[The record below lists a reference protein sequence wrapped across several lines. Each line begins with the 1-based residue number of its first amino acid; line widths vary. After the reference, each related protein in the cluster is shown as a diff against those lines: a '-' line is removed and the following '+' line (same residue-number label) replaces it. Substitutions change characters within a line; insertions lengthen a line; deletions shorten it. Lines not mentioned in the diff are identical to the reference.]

1 LITDILQ
8 GTIIISMLA
17 SMVRIAAPILLAALG
32 ELVTE
37 KAGILNLGVEGIML
51 TGAFIG
57 FLVAYQTNSIPIA
70 LVVAS
75 LAGGL
80 MGLLMV
86 FMAATLKVNQVVS
99 GLALNLLASGLTFY
113 WYRVV
118 FANMEGAT
126 PTIVTMKVAKIP
138 LLSQIPVL
146 GEVLF
151 SQHPL
156 TYFAIIMVPLIWY
169 FINKTKYGLEIRCLG
184 EDPRSIDIKG
194 INVTRRQYFSVIFGG
209 LMGGLGGAFLTICSA
224 GLFLP
229 DMSAGRGWL
238 AIVVVI
244 AGNWKPFRIL
254 LAALAFSFFDAFQ
267 LQAQSLG
274 VHFPYQILLALP
286 YIMAIVLLV
295 TSRAKSEAPG
305 RLGVPYLRE

>member
-1 LITDILQ
+1 MLTDIFQ

-37 KAGILNLGVEGIML
+37 KSGILNMGVEGTML

-57 FLVAYQTNSIPIA
+57 FLVSSRTGSIPLA
-70 LVVAS
+70 LLAAII
-75 LAGGL
+75 AGGL
-80 MGLLMV
+80 MSLLMV
-86 FMAATLKVNQVVS
+86 FMASTLKVNQVVS

-113 WYRVV
+113 WYRVAFNSIGV
-118 FANMEGAT
+118 T
-126 PTIVTMKVAKIP
+126 PTIETMKIVKIP

-156 TYFAIIMVPLIWY
+156 TYFAFLMVPLIWF
-169 FINKTKYGLEIRCLG
+169 FIKKTKYGLEIRCLG

-194 INVTRRQYFSVIFGG
+194 INVTRLQYLAVIFGG
-209 LMGGLGGAFLTICSA
+209 MMSGLGGAFLTVASSGI
-224 GLFLP
+224 FIP
-229 DMSAGRGWL
+229 EMSAGRGWL

-244 AGNWKPFRIL
+244 AGNWKPGRIL
-254 LAALAFSFFDAFQ
+254 LAALLFSFFDAFQ

-274 VHFPYQILLALP
+274 VQFPYQILLALP
-286 YIMAIVLLV
+286 YIMAVLLLI
-295 TSRAKSEAPG
+295 TSRSKSDAPG
-305 RLGVPYLRE
+305 HLGIPYFRG

>member
-1 LITDILQ
+1 MLTEIFQ
-8 GTIIISMLA
+8 GTILISMLA

-37 KAGILNLGVEGIML
+37 KSGILNMGVEGTML

-57 FLVAYQTNSIPIA
+57 FFVCSRTGSIPLA
-70 LVVAS
+70 LLAAV
-75 LAGGL
+75 LAGGV
-80 MGLLMV
+80 MSLLMV
-86 FMAATLKVNQVVS
+86 FMASTLKVNQVVC

-113 WYRVV
+113 WYRVAFNSIGV
-118 FANMEGAT
+118 T
-126 PTIVTMKVAKIP
+126 PTIETMKVAKIP

-156 TYFAIIMVPLIWY
+156 TYFAILMVPAIWY

-194 INVTRRQYFSVIFGG
+194 INVTRLQYLSVIFGG
-209 LMGGLGGAFLTICSA
+209 MMSGLGGAFLTVASSGVFI
-224 GLFLP
+224 P
-229 DMSAGRGWL
+229 EMSAGRGWL

-244 AGNWKPFRIL
+244 AGNWKPGRIL
-254 LAALAFSFFDAFQ
+254 LAALLFSFFDAFQ

-274 VHFPYQILLALP
+274 VQFPYQILLALP
-286 YIMAIVLLV
+286 YVMAVLLLI
-295 TSRAKSEAPG
+295 TSRSKSDAPG
-305 RLGVPYLRE
+305 HLGIPYIRG

>member
-1 LITDILQ
+1 MLDNIFQ
-8 GTIIISMLA
+8 GTIIISILA

-37 KAGILNLGVEGIML
+37 KSGILNMGVEGTML

-57 FLVAYQTNSIPIA
+57 FLVSSRTGSIGFA
-70 LVVAS
+70 LLAAI

-80 MGLLMV
+80 MSLLMA
-86 FMAATLKVNQVVS
+86 FMSSTLKVNQVVA

-113 WYRVV
+113 LYRVAFNSIGV
-118 FANMEGAT
+118 T
-126 PTIVTMKVAKIP
+126 PTIETMKIFQIPWLSKIP
-138 LLSQIPVL
+138 VV

-156 TYFAIIMVPLIWY
+156 TYFAFLMVPVIWY

-194 INVTRRQYFSVIFGG
+194 INVTRLQYLSVIFGG
-209 LMGGLGGAFLTICSA
+209 MMSGLGGAFLTIASS
-224 GLFLP
+224 GIFIP
-229 DMSAGRGWL
+229 EMSAGRGWL

-244 AGNWKPFRIL
+244 AGNWRPGRIL
-254 LAALAFSFFDAFQ
+254 FAALLFSFFDAFQ

-274 VHFPYQILLALP
+274 VQFPFQILLALP
-286 YIMAIVLLV
+286 YIMAIVLLIV
-295 TSRAKSEAPG
+295 SRSKSDAPG
-305 RLGVPYLRE
+305 HLGIPYIRG